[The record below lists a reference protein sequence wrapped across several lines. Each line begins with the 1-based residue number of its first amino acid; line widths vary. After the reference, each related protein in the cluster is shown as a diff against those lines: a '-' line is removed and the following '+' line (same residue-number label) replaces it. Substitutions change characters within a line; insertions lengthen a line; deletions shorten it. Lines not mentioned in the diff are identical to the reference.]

1 MSQTWR
7 SWSPGEGWWVVDE
20 SHPDGA
26 IVNTPEDQARADAE
40 VAARTSAA
48 TVLENARAALTQLRQ
63 ARTVLAGT
71 PTNAQILQAV
81 RLHNDVLI
89 ALVKLE
95 VRDFATDD

>member
-1 MSQTWR
+1 MLPSRVWIA
-7 SWSPGEGWWVVDE
+7 GEGWWVVDDA
-20 SHPDGA
+20 HPDGA
-26 IVNTPEDQARADAE
+26 IVNDTADQARVDAYRAERTNEAD
-40 VAARTSAA
+40 VRQKT
-48 TVLENARAALTQLRQ
+48 RAALDQLRQ

-95 VRDFATDD
+95 ARDFAVDD